1 MSWGR
6 MYIYVIGNWLHLFL
20 MVLNIKK
27 LISINAVAIH
37 TASENLKQDARL
49 ARSQWAKVCTFE
61 AFKSHGSLS
70 ATKQQFSFIRNLV
83 KQQYIFFEVG
93 WEYANYELYRKQI
106 MRGNELL
113 PLPYAILAI
122 LNEIVLLYCH
132 ILDKKILICVQIS

>member
-1 MSWGR
+1 M
-6 MYIYVIGNWLHLFL
+6 
-20 MVLNIKK
+20 
-27 LISINAVAIH
+27 
-37 TASENLKQDARL
+37 
-49 ARSQWAKVCTFE
+49 
-61 AFKSHGSLS
+61 
-70 ATKQQFSFIRNLV
+70 